1 MQDIN
6 YIKLL
11 LRRISALISCFSEH
25 QPCQVFCAVYQHY
38 QVFMQDIHIDR
49 LLCKISNLSSC
60 YEEYQ
65 PYPVVILDINLDKSL
80 NINLS
85 SLLYRISTLV
95 SYYTGYTP

>member
-80 NINLS
+80 
-85 SLLYRISTLV
+85 YRISILV
-95 SYYTGYTP
+95 VCYAGSQP